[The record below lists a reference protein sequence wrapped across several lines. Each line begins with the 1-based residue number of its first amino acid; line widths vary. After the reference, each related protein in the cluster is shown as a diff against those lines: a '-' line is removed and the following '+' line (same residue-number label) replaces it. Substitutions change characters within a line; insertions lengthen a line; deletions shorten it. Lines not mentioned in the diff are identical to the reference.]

1 MREDMNV
8 NVQMEQDVAWL
19 SVEGG
24 LMGVVSG
31 VFVGVAIVVVVK
43 KGLCHKRLLSKRLLL
58 LSKKVKA
65 GGGQGGSVAAAGSGV
80 WWCRSRSIGVPAI

>member
-1 MREDMNV
+1 MNV

-43 KGLCHKRLLSKRLLL
+43 KGCVTKGCCQK
-58 LSKKVKA
+58 
-65 GGGQGGSVAAAGSGV
+65 G
-80 WWCRSRSIGVPAI
+80 C

>member
-1 MREDMNV
+1 MNV

-43 KGLCHKRLLSKRLLL
+43 KSCVTKGCCQKGCCCCQKR
-58 LSKKVKA
+58 
-65 GGGQGGSVAAAGSGV
+65 
-80 WWCRSRSIGVPAI
+80 